1 MGLKGESETKRK
13 FDRVHVVL
21 VFAGLCKRKILVAIS
36 VFWYEIRAFA
46 RERSVSLCLSGF
58 FI

>member
-1 MGLKGESETKRK
+1 MGLTGESETKRK

-21 VFAGLCKRKILVAIS
+21 VFAGLCKREILVAIS

-46 RERSVSLCLSGF
+46 RERSVS
-58 FI
+58 